1 MSLMD
6 GIGHIGYKIV
16 LFAWCVNLLFACET
30 TNGRRPN
37 VEADRDIDAAAHQVG
52 QDVIKEQLLGQD
64 PGRRHIWQKPELI
77 MRKMGGVRDKVIA
90 DIGAGTGYFS
100 FRFLP
105 KAKRVIAVD
114 VDPAMVKWMMRKRQ
128 NLHDTLQSKFD
139 VRLCTPEDPLLN
151 PAEVD
156 VAFMANIYPY
166 IKDYAVDYL
175 KIVKKSIRP
184 GGMLVI
190 VDFKKKHTE
199 IGPPVQYRVSLGQVE
214 LDLQRAGFEIIESDD
229 SSLAF
234 QYIVLARPVL
244 Q

>member
-1 MSLMD
+1 MRMN
-6 GIGHIGYKIV
+6 GIGHIGYKMV
-16 LFAWCVNLLFACET
+16 LFVWIWATLFACDT

-37 VEADRDIDAAAHQVG
+37 PDIEGSNETSTHHRA
-52 QDVIKEQLLGQD
+52 QDVIKEQLIGQD
-64 PGRRHIWQKPELI
+64 PGRRHIWQKPEII
-77 MRKMGGVRDKVIA
+77 MRKMGGVRGKIIA

-114 VDPAMVKWMMRKRQ
+114 VDPAMVKWMMRERQ
-128 NLHDTLQSKFD
+128 HLHDTLQSKLE
-139 VRLCTPEDPLLN
+139 VRLCTPKDPLLN
-151 PAEVD
+151 PGEVE

-166 IKDYAVDYL
+166 IVDYAVDYL
-175 KIVKKSIRP
+175 KIVKKAIRP

-234 QYIVLARPVL
+234 QYIVLARPVH